1 MARER
6 RQIRN
11 KNILFFVVLGLFI
24 LFAWMN
30 NSGSVA
36 EAEVLASEE
45 SSEEGTGVAG
55 NRLEAIRQ
63 RGYIEVVTEPYFA
76 PYEFIDSRKEGQEK
90 YVGAEMELAKFIA
103 QDLGVELR
111 IVPLEFDAVLS
122 GISTGKYDLAISALA
137 YTPARIE
144 AMNMSTGFYIRSDS
158 PGHGLIIRKE
168 DAEEIKGVEDL
179 ADKTIVY
186 QSGSLQ
192 QMFVEEQVPKVAEEK
207 RVSSTNDTFLSVSEG
222 KADAAA
228 IPIGTA
234 TLYIEANPDSDLMIV
249 EDFRFFQDEKTAGQR
264 IGIRKGEDELTA
276 YVNERILEAEK
287 KGLLTKWYDE
297 AVIQAKDLGLD

>member
-192 QMFVEEQVPKVAEEK
+192 QMLSKSKFPKWQRRSGCHRRTIHSSQFRRVRLMRQQYRLVLRRYISK
-207 RVSSTNDTFLSVSEG
+207 RTR
-222 KADAAA
+222 
-228 IPIGTA
+228 TA
-234 TLYIEANPDSDLMIV
+234 T
-249 EDFRFFQDEKTAGQR
+249 
-264 IGIRKGEDELTA
+264 
-276 YVNERILEAEK
+276 
-287 KGLLTKWYDE
+287 
-297 AVIQAKDLGLD
+297 